1 MCGND
6 AYGALFD
13 NVLMPSAAPIPPP
26 LAEALALR
34 KVVLFAGAGMSMD
47 QLPSWSGLLKEML
60 AKALANKT
68 AAVMRDEAA
77 INADIA
83 AGKYL
88 PAAELLRQGMG
99 ERDFCDY
106 LKTRIGMAKG
116 DERHQI
122 AARLPFAAILTTNF
136 DSLLEDAFPPLPA
149 RPAVIRQNQPTE
161 LTRAANKG
169 EFCVIHVHGDVTD
182 SKSIVLAAADYAAVK
197 KDRQIAHCIQTL
209 SATRTFLF
217 VGYGLGDEDLLLFLE
232 EVFGKARG
240 NTGPHYVLEHD
251 CTITQARRDEFEGK
265 YGIRFLEDSCAGSH
279 ADIRSY
285 LLALEAA
292 LPVPEA
298 AALDAIKLFE
308 EWGCTAIEQVAS
320 EGRLLLRA
328 IKQDKFNRDEHLAL
342 GYVHRAPQ
350 QADIE
355 AVAALSGADDRIL
368 VSHSAAGGAGLDKKG
383 VNVFTRDEFIDTLI
397 SFRTY
402 RPNIETN
409 YLEAKDKIDN
419 YFIPLRARPY
429 QQTKPRDLDEII
441 DEWLADQSGKRRHL
455 SILGEFGTGKS
466 WFSRRLNY
474 RAAHAKGRTPILI
487 QLRQWAERFN
497 VPGLITSTLEI
508 EHGLRAAHGIYPAF
522 ERLNRE
528 GRLLLIFDGFDEMV
542 RNANNSG
549 VATDNFNA
557 LAALAKEPKAKV
569 LLTCRTEYFA
579 SESHEEKTVM
589 GRHATPTKPQEDWI
603 KGREGFECVHLE
615 LFTDWQLQK
624 ALDRREVPGLFEK
637 LKNHKSLFEFAH
649 RAQLLDMLV
658 DSRQHW
664 EDKDNVTLAGL
675 YGGYTGTLLEL
686 HPGEAS
692 TTKDRRNLL
701 EDAAWDMQTTQRF
714 EVKSTDF
721 EEIVRR
727 RFNQIDS
734 ERMVLRLNDLQSQ
747 SSYFRRE
754 GDLFNWAH
762 RSFLE
767 YFVAVRLARELL
779 AGVTSAIPITDV
791 IVEFLPDLM
800 AAWTP
805 KVEDDGQ
812 GMVKVAAGPFAYGS
826 EEAKNLRV
834 AVLDHDFWIDK
845 NLVTNAEFL
854 AFLKKHAKG
863 GKEKWIYHEQSKIG
877 SKLDIQPGFE
887 THPVTGVTW
896 YGATAY
902 AEAAGKQ
909 LPSELEWEKAARGID
924 GRQYPWR
931 GPFDAGKC
939 NVKSAGVTTPAGSLP
954 AGMSPYGAL
963 DMAGNVWEWT
973 ASDHE
978 AYAGSKVL
986 RGGWWT
992 KDIWCARCAIRN
1004 LNHPDLRVGD
1014 LGFRCART

>member
-1 MCGND
+1 
-6 AYGALFD
+6 
-13 NVLMPSAAPIPPP
+13 MPSAAPIPPP
-26 LAEALALR
+26 LAEALAMR
-34 KVVLFAGAGMSMD
+34 KVILFAGAGMSMPP
-47 QLPSWSGLLKEML
+47 LPGWSDLLKEML
-60 AKALANKT
+60 AKALADK
-68 AAVMRDEAA
+68 AAGVMRDEAA

-83 AGKYL
+83 AGKNL
-88 PAAELLRQGMG
+88 AAAELLRRGMG

-106 LKTRIGMAKG
+106 LKIRIGQARG

-240 NTGPHYVLEHD
+240 NTPPHYVLDHA
-251 CTITQARRDEFEGK
+251 CKITQARRDEFDRK
-265 YGIRFLEDSCAGSH
+265 YGIRFLEDSCAGKH

-285 LLALEAA
+285 LLALEAT
-292 LPVPEA
+292 LPVPEDA
-298 AALDAIKLFE
+298 AQDAIKLFE
-308 EWGCTAIEQVAS
+308 EWGCTAIERVAS

-355 AVAALSGADDRIL
+355 AVAALGGADDRIL
-368 VSHSAAGGAGLDKKG
+368 VSHSAAGAGLGKKG

-402 RPNIETN
+402 RPNIETA
-409 YLEAKDKIDN
+409 YLKAKDKIDN
-419 YFIPLRARPY
+419 HYIPLRARPY
-429 QQTKPRDLDEII
+429 QQKQPRDLDEII

-557 LAALAKEPKAKV
+557 LAALAKEPRAKV

-615 LFTDWQLQK
+615 LFTDEQVGT
-624 ALDRREVPGLFEK
+624 ALKKRGHPGLFEK
-637 LKNHKSLFEFAH
+637 LKGHKSLFEFAH

-664 EDKDNVTLAGL
+664 EDQDNVTLAGL

-686 HPGEAS
+686 HPGEVS
-692 TTKDRRNLL
+692 TTDDRRNLL

-727 RFNQIDS
+727 RFKQIDS
-734 ERMVLRLNDLQSQ
+734 EQMVLRLNDLQSQ

-779 AGVTSAIPITDV
+779 SGVASAIPITDV

-805 KVEDDGQ
+805 KIEDDGQ
-812 GMVKVAAGPFAYGS
+812 GMVKISAGPFVYGS

-845 NLVTNAEFL
+845 NPVTNTEFL
-854 AFLKKHAKG
+854 GFLKKH
-863 GKEKWIYHEQSKIG
+863 GKRGTEEWIYPEPSKIG
-877 SKLDIQPGFE
+877 PKMNIQPGFE

-902 AEAAGKQ
+902 AEAAGKR
-909 LPSELEWEKAARGID
+909 LPSELEWEKSARGID
-924 GRQYPWR
+924 GRPYPWH
-931 GPFDAGKC
+931 GPFDASKC
-939 NVKSAGVTTPAGSLP
+939 NVETWGVTTPAGSLP
-954 AGMSPYGAL
+954 AGVSPYGAL
-963 DMAGNVWEWT
+963 DMAGNVWEWI
-973 ASDHE
+973 ASDNE
-978 AYAGSKVL
+978 AYRGGKAL
-986 RGGWWT
+986 RGGWWE
-992 KDIWCARCAIRN
+992 KHVSSARCAFQCF
-1004 LNHPDLRVGD
+1004 LHPGSGIGGI
-1014 LGFRCART
+1014 GFRCART